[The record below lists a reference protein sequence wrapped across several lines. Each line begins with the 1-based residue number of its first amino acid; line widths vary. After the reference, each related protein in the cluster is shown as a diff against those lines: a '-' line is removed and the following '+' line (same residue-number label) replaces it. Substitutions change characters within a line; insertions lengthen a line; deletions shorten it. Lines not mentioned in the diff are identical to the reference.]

1 MSVPYTYILVEQDGQ
16 QEKIPYTEFANNF
29 IQYVPEPLSPE
40 TDGQQGQMAVDNWDI
55 VSGGESISSS
65 VFVYSNNAWRKI
77 PTYTTN
83 WEDIEPVDNE
93 DGTVTYLRFLPIHKQ
108 VTLTKKE
115 LDTVYKT
122 LDITVATNT
131 KLGLVKGTNDFSETF
146 GTIIVEDDGSLKVA
160 SATSTHQ
167 GTVQLFD
174 EYGDELGE
182 VQPIVY
188 TKQAIDRKFT
198 KAGALTIP
206 AATYETR
213 GGIIVGPNMSV
224 TENGL
229 LSINTATV
237 QEENNPL
244 GLVKYAPSSFT
255 DSQNIEN
262 EDYIDESSYTLSVGQ
277 SRALIKHYVNKIQEQ
292 SKFELIPATSVTL
305 GGVLVDS
312 NNTNIQI
319 SGDGLISVKDAT
331 TDRAG
336 AVKYLTS
343 FDDIN
348 NQTEG
353 VPTVYTIKQ
362 YVDSKVSQNLP
373 VATTTT
379 AGAVIVGQG
388 LKVNSDGIIDVNLPL
403 ATIDQKGLVYTTQTI
418 TEENKS
424 HAYVPTSE
432 CVYNFVTSLID
443 QSSDTPLIPSA
454 SNTKAGVVTVQPA
467 ATDVKENNTYKVP
480 TVQYVRDYVS
490 DIIESTQ
497 SEEEVVRSKQ
507 WLVVGTGTF
516 DVDILKQ
523 TALANQ
529 EILVSAITNSS
540 TQEQAFILSAGLN
553 ILVFQNPITA
563 EKLNSIL
570 SSLSLEVGAYQNSCA
585 NNFILIPGEGIF
597 GFYLQNGQTQQ

>member
-83 WEDIEPVDNE
+83 WDDIEPVDNE

-160 SATSTHQ
+160 SATSTYQ

-292 SKFELIPATSVTL
+292 SKFELRPATSVTL

-388 LKVNSDGIIDVNLPL
+388 LKVNSDGVIDVNLPL

>member
-40 TDGQQGQMAVDNWDI
+40 TDGQQGQMAVNNWDI

-83 WEDIEPVDNE
+83 WDDIEPVDNE
-93 DGTVTYLRFLPIHKQ
+93 DGTFTYLRFLPIHKQ
-108 VTLTKKE
+108 VTLTEKE
-115 LDTVYKT
+115 LDNVYKT
-122 LDITVATNT
+122 LDITVATNA
-131 KLGLVKGTNDFSETF
+131 KLGLVKGTNDFSENF
-146 GTIIVEDDGSLKVA
+146 GTITIEEDGSLKVA

-182 VQPIVY
+182 VYPIVY

-244 GLVKYAPSSFT
+244 GLVKYAPISFT

-262 EDYIDESSYTLSVGQ
+262 EDYIDESSYTLSAGQ

-292 SKFELIPATSVTL
+292 ARFELRPATSVTL

-319 SGDGLISVKDAT
+319 SGEGLINVKDAT

-353 VPTVYTIKQ
+353 VPTIYTIKQ

-379 AGAVIVGQG
+379 AGAVIIGQG
-388 LKVNSDGIIDVNLPL
+388 LKVNSDGVVDVNLPL
-403 ATIDQKGLVYTTQTI
+403 ATIDQRGLVYTTQTI

-432 CVYNFVTSLID
+432 GVYNFVTSLIG
-443 QSSDTPLIPSA
+443 QPETPLVPSA
-454 SNTKAGVVTVQPA
+454 SSTKAGVVTVQPA

-490 DIIESTQ
+490 DAIESTNNEQ
-497 SEEEVVRSKQ
+497 EVAVSSKQ
-507 WLVVGTGTF
+507 WLVVGTGNF

-523 TALANQ
+523 TVLANQ
-529 EILVSAITNSS
+529 EILVSAITGSS
-540 TQEQAFILSAGLN
+540 TQEQAFILPAGLN

-570 SSLSLEVGAYQNSCA
+570 SSLSLEVGTYQNSCA

-597 GFYLQNGQTQQ
+597 GYYLQNGLTQQ

>member
-83 WEDIEPVDNE
+83 WDDIEPVDNE

-160 SATSTHQ
+160 SATSTYQ

-174 EYGDELGE
+174 EYGDKLGE

-292 SKFELIPATSVTL
+292 SKFELRPATSVTL

-388 LKVNSDGIIDVNLPL
+388 LKVNSDGVIDVNLPL

-418 TEENKS
+418 TAENKS

>member
-16 QEKIPYTEFANNF
+16 QGKIPYTEFANNF
-29 IQYVPEPLSPE
+29 IQYVPEPISSE

-55 VSGGESISSS
+55 ISGGESISSS
-65 VFVYSNNAWRKI
+65 AFVYSNNAWRKI

-83 WEDIEPVDNE
+83 WDDIEPVDNE
-93 DGTVTYLRFLPIHKQ
+93 DGTFTYLRFLPIHKEIA
-108 VTLTKKE
+108 LTKKE
-115 LDTVYKT
+115 LDNVHKT

-131 KLGLVKGTNDFSETF
+131 KLGLVRGTSDFSEHF
-146 GTIIVEDDGSLKVA
+146 GTITVEKDGSLKVA
-160 SATSTHQ
+160 SATNTYQ

-174 EYGDELGE
+174 EYGDELGK

-206 AATYETR
+206 TADRNTL
-213 GGIIVGPNMSV
+213 GGIRVGPNMNISGEGV
-224 TENGL
+224 
-229 LSINTATV
+229 LSIATAV
-237 QEENNPL
+237 IQETNIPL
-244 GLVKYAPSSFT
+244 GLVRYAPMSFT
-255 DSQNIEN
+255 DSQNIGN
-262 EDYIDESSYTLSVGQ
+262 EDYIKDESSYTLSLGQ
-277 SRALIKHYVNKIQEQ
+277 SRALIKHYVDKIGEQ
-292 SKFELIPATSVTL
+292 PKFELKPANAVTL

-319 SGDGLISVKDAT
+319 DGKGLIEVKDAT
-331 TDRAG
+331 EDRAG

-348 NQTEG
+348 NLTEG
-353 VPTVYTIKQ
+353 VPTIYTIKQ

-379 AGAVIVGQG
+379 AGAIIVGQG
-388 LKVNSDGIIDVNLPL
+388 LKVNSDGVVDVNLPL

-432 CVYNFVTSLID
+432 CVYNFVTSLIE
-443 QSSDTPLIPSA
+443 QPETPLIPSA
-454 SNTKAGVVTVQPA
+454 TSTKAGAVIVQPA

-480 TVQYVRDYVS
+480 TVQYVRDHVS
-490 DIIESTQ
+490 DAIESTL
-497 SEEEVVRSKQ
+497 SEAEVVRSEQ

-516 DVDILKQ
+516 DVDTLKQ

-529 EILVSAITNSS
+529 EILVSAITSSS
-540 TQEQAFILSAGLN
+540 TQDQAFILPAGLN
-553 ILVFQNPITA
+553 ILVFQNSITA
-563 EKLNSIL
+563 EKLNIIL
-570 SSLSLEVGAYQNSCA
+570 SGLSLEIGTYQNSCA
-585 NNFILIPGEGIF
+585 NNFILIPGERIF
-597 GFYLQNGQTQQ
+597 GYYLQNGLVQQ